1 LGLYLGI
8 RPHGGSYLGP
18 FLLGPDGVSA
28 LLAGIV
34 PIDVGEKATTV
45 DRIHNIVG
53 NILSF
58 WLPYRGNPFVFA
70 YG

>member
-1 LGLYLGI
+1 MAGLTWGFFF
-8 RPHGGSYLGP
+8 SAA
-18 FLLGPDGVSA
+18 GVSA
-28 LLAGIV
+28 PLARIV

-45 DRIHNIVG
+45 GRIHKIVG